1 MSGSLRP
8 VALALAG
15 ISGAAAILCGVW
27 LARHPSRTDATVPT
41 DADRQTARLHPP
53 GEPGRPHIEI
63 TADHRLKS
71 VQHKDATGLSP
82 LELIQTPVG
91 QVRVQRTFR
100 NDGTLM
106 KEEAFLNG
114 KPVPIPKD

>member
-15 ISGAAAILCGVW
+15 VSAVAIVCGVW
-27 LARHPSRTDATVPT
+27 LASHPSHTDATVPI
-41 DADRQTARLHPP
+41 AVDRENVRLRPP
-53 GEPGRPHIEI
+53 GEPGRPHIII
-63 TADHRLKS
+63 TPDHQLKA

-82 LELIQTPVG
+82 LELIQTPEG
-91 QVRVQRTFR
+91 QVRVQRTFGK
-100 NDGTLM
+100 DGTLL

-114 KPVPIPKD
+114 RPVSVPRE

>member
-1 MSGSLRP
+1 M
-8 VALALAG
+8 
-15 ISGAAAILCGVW
+15 AAAILCGVW
-27 LARHPSRTDATVPT
+27 FARHDSRSDVTAPT
-41 DADRQTARLHPP
+41 AADRQTARLHPP

-71 VQHKDATGLSP
+71 VRHKDATGLSP
-82 LELIQTPVG
+82 LELIQTPEG

-114 KPVPIPKD
+114 KPVPVPED